1 MAVITIS
8 NELGSGG
15 SDIGQRV
22 AHNLGYQFVD
32 KYTSDRIFRQYGLT
46 KFNQVYGTAP
56 SILDLLNS
64 DNLLIVAMLNEII
77 EALAQ
82 RGNIVILG
90 RAGFAV
96 LGKYADVLNV
106 HIKAAL
112 PDRVQRVLAR
122 EGLTDAAAV
131 EEQIR
136 EDDNMHRKF
145 VQRFYNRQWDDPSG
159 FGLLLNTSALAVD
172 TVVKQIVDAARAL
185 EQQSFDKD
193 AMTTAGIKVD
203 PVLADA
209 VKKALAMSAPMEAA

>member
-15 SDIGQRV
+15 VDIGQRV
-22 AHNLGYQFVD
+22 AQSLSYEFVD
-32 KYTSDRIFRQYGLT
+32 KRISDRIFRQYGLT
-46 KFNQVYGTAP
+46 KFNQVYNTAP

-64 DNLLIVAMLNEII
+64 DNLLIVAMLNEIL

-96 LGKYADVLNV
+96 LGKYADVLNI

-112 PDRVQRVLAR
+112 PDRVQRVMAR
-122 EGLTDAAAV
+122 EGLTDAAAT

-159 FGLLLNTSALAVD
+159 FGLMLNTSALATD
-172 TVVKQIVDAARAL
+172 TVVKQIVDAAKAL
-185 EQQSFDKD
+185 EQQTPGKD
-193 AMTTAGIKVD
+193 AVTTATIKVD
-203 PVLADA
+203 PVLTDA
-209 VKKALAMSAPMEAA
+209 AAKALRDAQSV

>member
-8 NELGSGG
+8 NEMGSGG
-15 SDIGQRV
+15 IDIGQRV
-22 AHNLGYQFVD
+22 AQSLDYEFVD
-32 KYTSDRIFRQYGLT
+32 KHTSDSIFRQYGLT
-46 KFNQVYGTAP
+46 KFSQVYSTAP

-90 RAGFAV
+90 RVGFAV
-96 LGKYADVLNV
+96 LGQYADVLCV
-106 HIKAAL
+106 HVKAAL
-112 PDRVQRVLAR
+112 PDRVQRVMAR

-136 EDDNMHRKF
+136 EDDTMHRKF
-145 VQRFYNRQWDDPSG
+145 VQRFYNRQWDDPAG
-159 FGLLLNTSALAVD
+159 FGLMLNTSALAID

-185 EQQSFDKD
+185 EQRPLGKD
-193 AMTTAGIKVD
+193 AITTATIKVD
-203 PVLADA
+203 SVLADA
-209 VKKALAMSAPMEAA
+209 AAKVLGAVQPG

>member
-8 NELGSGG
+8 NEIGSGG
-15 SDIGQRV
+15 LDIGQRV
-22 AHNLGYQFVD
+22 AHSLGYQFVD
-32 KYTSDRIFRQYGLT
+32 KRTSDQIFRQYGLT

-82 RGNIVILG
+82 RGRMVILG

-96 LGKYADVLNV
+96 LGQYADVLNV

-112 PDRVQRVLAR
+112 PDRVQRVMER

-131 EEQIR
+131 EERIR
-136 EDDNMHRKF
+136 EDDAMHRKF
-145 VQRFYNRQWDDPSG
+145 VQRFYNRQWDDPAG

-185 EQQSFDKD
+185 EQQSFGKD
-193 AMTTAGIKVD
+193 AVTTAAIQVD

-209 VKKALAMSAPMEAA
+209 VEKALAMAVPDEAA

>member
-15 SDIGQRV
+15 VDIGQRV
-22 AHNLGYQFVD
+22 AQSLGYVFVD
-32 KYTSDRIFRQYGLT
+32 KHASDRVFRQYGLT
-46 KFNQVYGTAP
+46 KFNQVYSTAP

-64 DNLLIVAMLNEII
+64 DNLLIVSMLNEIL

-82 RGNIVILG
+82 HGNIVILG

-96 LGKYADVLNV
+96 LGQYAGVLSV

-112 PDRVQRVLAR
+112 PDRVQRVMAR

-131 EEQIR
+131 EEQVR
-136 EDDNMHRKF
+136 DDDNLHRKF
-145 VQRFYNRQWDDPSG
+145 VQRFYNRQWDDPAG
-159 FGLLLNTSALAVD
+159 FGLMLNTSALAAD

-185 EQQSFDKD
+185 EQQPLSKD
-193 AMTTAGIKVD
+193 AVTTATIKVD

-209 VKKALAMSAPMEAA
+209 VAEVLAYPTPAA

>member
-15 SDIGQRV
+15 VDIGQRV
-22 AHNLGYQFVD
+22 AQSLGYEFVD
-32 KYTSDRIFRQYGLT
+32 RHTSDRVFRQYGLT
-46 KFNQVYGTAP
+46 KFRQVYNSAP

-64 DNLLIVAMLNEII
+64 DNLLIVSMLNEIL

-82 RGNIVILG
+82 HGNIVVLG

-96 LGKYADVLNV
+96 LGRYVDVLSV

-145 VQRFYNRQWDDPSG
+145 VQRFYNRQWDDPVS
-159 FGLLLNTSALAVD
+159 FGLMLNTSALSAD

-185 EQQSFDKD
+185 EQRSLSKD
-193 AMTTAGIKVD
+193 AVTTAMIKVD

-209 VKKALAMSAPMEAA
+209 VAEVLTHPSPV